1 MEDIEIM
8 IKLLFVCH
16 GNICRSPMAEFIF
29 KKLVQEKGLSDAYYV
44 ESAATSTEEIGND
57 MYPPAKR
64 KLKEK
69 GVPFSLRQARQVRYD
84 EYEKWDYIIGMDKWN
99 MQNLKRIFKTDP
111 QEKVHSLLKNRDVAD
126 PWYTDDFERAY
137 EDIYQGCTEWLER
150 IQNDQTKS
158 THA

>member
-1 MEDIEIM
+1 M

-29 KKLVQEKGLSDAYYV
+29 KNLVQEKGLSDAYYV

>member
-1 MEDIEIM
+1 M

-29 KKLVQEKGLSDAYYV
+29 KKLVQAKGLSDAYYV

>member
-1 MEDIEIM
+1 M

>member
-1 MEDIEIM
+1 M

-84 EYEKWDYIIGMDKWN
+84 EYEKWDYVIGMDKWN

-111 QEKVHSLLKNRDVAD
+111 QGKVHSLLKNRDVAD

>member
-1 MEDIEIM
+1 
-8 IKLLFVCH
+8 
-16 GNICRSPMAEFIF
+16 
-29 KKLVQEKGLSDAYYV
+29 
-44 ESAATSTEEIGND
+44 
-57 MYPPAKR
+57 MYPPSKR
-64 KLKEK
+64 KIKEK
-69 GVPFSLRQARQVRYD
+69 GVPFSLRQARQVLYD

>member
-1 MEDIEIM
+1 M

-84 EYEKWDYIIGMDKWN
+84 EYEEWDYIIGMDKWN

>member
-1 MEDIEIM
+1 M

-111 QEKVHSLLKNRDVAD
+111 QGKVHSLLKNRDVAD

>member
-1 MEDIEIM
+1 M

-84 EYEKWDYIIGMDKWN
+84 EYEKWNYIIGMDKWN

>member
-1 MEDIEIM
+1 MEIM

>member
-1 MEDIEIM
+1 M

-29 KKLVQEKGLSDAYYV
+29 KNLVQEKGLSDAYYV

-84 EYEKWDYIIGMDKWN
+84 EYEKWNYIIGMDKWN

>member
-29 KKLVQEKGLSDAYYV
+29 KNLVQEKGLSDAYYV

>member
-84 EYEKWDYIIGMDKWN
+84 EYEKWNYIIGMDKWN

>member
-1 MEDIEIM
+1 M

-69 GVPFSLRQARQVRYD
+69 GVPFSLRQARQIRYD

-111 QEKVHSLLKNRDVAD
+111 LKKVHSLLKNRDVAD
-126 PWYTDDFERAY
+126 PWYTNDFERAY
-137 EDIYQGCTEWLER
+137 QDIYQGCTEWLER

>member
-84 EYEKWDYIIGMDKWN
+84 EYEEWDYIIGMDKWN